1 MCRADVLWVL
11 YAVCGC
17 VLCMVCA
24 ECVLYCAI
32 FTSKKIQKMNKYSIY
47 LTEKRHSRNKTGF
60 RHFLPDWNM
69 TPSGKETGR

>member
-1 MCRADVLWVL
+1 MSCDVMCRADVLWVL

-32 FTSKKIQKMNKYSIY
+32 FTSKKNQKMKKYS
-47 LTEKRHSRNKTGF
+47 TFT
-60 RHFLPDWNM
+60 
-69 TPSGKETGR
+69 

>member
-1 MCRADVLWVL
+1 MWCNVVPCGVMSGDVMCRADVLWVL

-32 FTSKKIQKMNKYSIY
+32 FTSKNIRKCISIV
-47 LTEKRHSRNKTGF
+47 
-60 RHFLPDWNM
+60 FLPDSK
-69 TPSGKETGR
+69 TAPQE

>member
-32 FTSKKIQKMNKYSIY
+32 LEKCISIVFLPDSK
-47 LTEKRHSRNKTGF
+47 TAPPGNKTGF
-60 RHFLPDWNM
+60 RHFLPDSKM